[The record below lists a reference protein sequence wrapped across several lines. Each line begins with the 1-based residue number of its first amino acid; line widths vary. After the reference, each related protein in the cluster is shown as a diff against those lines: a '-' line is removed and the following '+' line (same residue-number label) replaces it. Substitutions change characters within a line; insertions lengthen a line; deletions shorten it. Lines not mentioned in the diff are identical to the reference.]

1 MLDHFINIVKRALF
15 DSPVHSRAALYIM
28 FFIGHHLKSFLNAM
42 KCNSHALRI
51 TYSFFSDHPTF
62 FVFRPCHSP
71 MSDRSGAHCTESY
84 CDPNML
90 ELPQLS
96 QLQQLSWR
104 SIPVETPHFDFMK
117 THNDWKLNSNLQ
129 CAMKQ
134 IDMATSNTFNNR
146 LLQKPKFSCTKPRQR
161 QQVFPNA
168 VKPSIG
174 APSNENT
181 AECGLNVFTSSE
193 WKRPELKNDK
203 SVHMQHVVY
212 KKLIIARSNSTP
224 VEIFAGSKISYREDL
239 STTHEEADLII
250 AQQIMVVAKEGPH
263 VISVVADDTDV
274 FILILHYFQKNN
286 ISICDSME
294 SPVKGRV
301 RVDIGQTAQKHEGI
315 RSDSCGSY
323 DLAYEY
329 ADFTLFLSFILLFQ
343 APLLTTRSGL
353 NTDLSI
359 IGSIIYCK
367 SNALDNVATKSTASV
382 AFLAN
387 TLVVLSSIAE
397 DGEIEVRIS
406 VGAATSR
413 GGERGIVLIQKDVVY
428 EDTSQISWTS
438 LYSNPL
444 PRIPIVETSEARY
457 FCPNCPKSYLHQHNL
472 IKHLRY
478 ECGMDP
484 QFPCPYCP
492 QKATQ
497 KGRLEEGLD
506 FPFTNYIFG
515 RESSDSSSGSAF
527 TSKRCRTPFT
537 STQIVELEKEF
548 ATSMYIYR
556 PRSIIM
562 AKSLNLTEMQIKIW
576 FQNRRMKH
584 KREQKRK
591 TEFYA
596 TRMQNFCCPND

>member
-203 SVHMQHVVY
+203 SVHMQHVVH

-329 ADFTLFLSFILLFQ
+329 
-343 APLLTTRSGL
+343 
-353 NTDLSI
+353 
-359 IGSIIYCK
+359 
-367 SNALDNVATKSTASV
+367 STASV

-387 TLVVLSSIAE
+387 ALVVLSSIAE
-397 DGEIEVRIS
+397 DREIEVRIS

-591 TEFYA
+591 TGFYA